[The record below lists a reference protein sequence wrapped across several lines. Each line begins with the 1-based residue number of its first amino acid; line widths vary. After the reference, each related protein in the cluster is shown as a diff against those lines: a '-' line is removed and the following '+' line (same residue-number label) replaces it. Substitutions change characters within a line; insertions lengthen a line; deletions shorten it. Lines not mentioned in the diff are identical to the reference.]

1 VPGVRAGV
9 LSTLADGT
17 VLAFWGH
24 DGVHT
29 VTRPPHGDF
38 GAAET
43 ISRTGRFPA
52 AADGTVV
59 WLDSQRLKI
68 STRS

>member
-29 VTRPPHGDF
+29 VTRPPYGDF

-43 ISRTGRFPA
+43 IPPTGRLPA